1 MMDVSARAVCA
12 IFGAMERLGAAQC
25 IEVDGR
31 RMQVVFDN
39 DLLKRRSDRSGIILG
54 DTLMYVRAS
63 EFAARPVPGRQ
74 MRVGERLL
82 VVNQCVDQDGI
93 LEITLQSNGI

>member
-12 IFGAMERLGAAQC
+12 IFGAMARLGVAQC

-39 DLLKRRSDRSGIILG
+39 DCSSAAATG
-54 DTLMYVRAS
+54 RA
-63 EFAARPVPGRQ
+63 
-74 MRVGERLL
+74 
-82 VVNQCVDQDGI
+82 
-93 LEITLQSNGI
+93 

>member
-1 MMDVSARAVCA
+1 MIDVSARAVCA
-12 IFGAMERLGAAQC
+12 IFGAMERLGVAQC

-63 EFAARPVPGRQ
+63 EFAARPCPAVRCAWASG
-74 MRVGERLL
+74 LL
-82 VVNQCVDQDGI
+82 VVTQCVDQDGI
-93 LEITLQSNGI
+93 LEITLQSNGM